1 MWAYAIVMA
10 ISAIV
15 SAYSSIQAGNAQAA
29 ASQAAADQEAE
40 NAKIAQQQANQAVD
54 QGEAQKNAIRLK
66 MAEMRAQGRTGYAA
80 GNVALGAGTP
90 ADYEEDLAFRT
101 QIDLNTIDT
110 NTDLAAWGYR
120 VQATNA
126 MNRAEAAA
134 AQGANAQSAGY
145 WAAGKSLLSAASSVA
160 GAYAGG
166 AGGSSLGS
174 WTQASMTD
182 SSILGNSGFGR

>member
-110 NTDLAAWGYR
+110 NTDLAAWGYK
-120 VQATNA
+120 VQATSHMNNA
-126 MNRAEAAA
+126 AASA
-134 AQGANAQSAGY
+134 AQGQNAQSAGF
-145 WAAGKSLLSAASSVA
+145 WAGTSSLLSGASTVA
-160 GAYAGG
+160 GMYRPS
-166 AGGSSLGS
+166 GSSTSGVN
-174 WTQASMTD
+174 
-182 SSILGNSGFGR
+182 SSILGNSGYGR